1 MTEKK
6 KRQRPKEGD
15 VFAVPLIDG
24 SYAVGQ
30 MLGHE
35 PQALN
40 SFGCAFYD
48 LRSTGAPALPAALP
62 QDKLIAILLTTPD
75 LLKRGYWPIVGQ
87 LPITTPVAVRPYEK
101 YREKRWVGA
110 KIIGS
115 ANVEALLN
123 GFYGLAPWD
132 DYADPEYLD
141 GLLLDRA
148 LRPKNVVL
156 TKRAQL

>member
-1 MTEKK
+1 M
-6 KRQRPKEGD
+6 
-15 VFAVPLIDG
+15 FAVPLIHG
-24 SYAVGQ
+24 SYAMGQ
-30 MLGHE
+30 LLGYE
-35 PQALN
+35 GAALK

-48 LRSTGAPALPAALP
+48 LRSTGDAVLPAALP
-62 QDKLIAILLTTPD
+62 QEKLIAILLVTPD

-87 LPITTPVAVRPYEK
+87 RAIATPVAVRPYEK

-123 GFYGLAPWD
+123 AFYGFAPWD
-132 DYADPEYLD
+132 AFHDPNYLD
-141 GLLLDRA
+141 GLLLDAA

-156 TKRAQL
+156 TKRAPPR

>member
-15 VFAVPLIDG
+15 VFAVRLDDG
-24 SYAVGQ
+24 SYALGQ

-48 LRSTGAPALPAALP
+48 LRSTGVPVLPPALP
-62 QDKLIAILLTTPD
+62 QDKLIAVLLITPD
-75 LLKRGYWPIVGQ
+75 LLKRGHWPIVGQ
-87 LPITTPVAVRPYEK
+87 QPITTPLSVRPYEK

-115 ANVEALLN
+115 ANVAALLN
-123 GFYGLAPWD
+123 AFYGLALWD
-132 DYADPEYLD
+132 KFHDPNYLD
-141 GLLLDRA
+141 GLLLDPA
-148 LRPKNVVL
+148 LKPKNVVL
-156 TKRAQL
+156 TERAEP